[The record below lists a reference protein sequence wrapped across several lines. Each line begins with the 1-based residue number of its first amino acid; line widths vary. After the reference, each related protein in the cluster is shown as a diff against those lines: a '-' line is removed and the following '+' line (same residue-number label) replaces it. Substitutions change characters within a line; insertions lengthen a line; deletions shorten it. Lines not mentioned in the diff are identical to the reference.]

1 MKQRLGH
8 PATRA
13 VAQEKRRDFSPA
25 LATCGG
31 GHIHVPMG
39 FVFRSLLVTAALACV
54 AVAHADEP
62 TPLIKQDA
70 LLERIEHKDTAMII
84 LDVRTPEEF
93 AAGHV
98 PGAINIPYTH
108 LPARLSE
115 LPGAGDKEIVL
126 YCATGVRAE
135 RAAERMREQGY
146 TRLLH
151 LDGDMKAWEEKK
163 RPQD

>member
-1 MKQRLGH
+1 MQTL
-8 PATRA
+8 
-13 VAQEKRRDFSPA
+13 
-25 LATCGG
+25 L
-31 GHIHVPMG
+31 
-39 FVFRSLLVTAALACV
+39 RSLLVTAVFACA

-62 TPLIKQDA
+62 TPRINQEA
-70 LLERIEHKDTAMII
+70 LLKRIEKKDASMII

-108 LPARLSE
+108 LPARVSE
-115 LPGAGDKEIVL
+115 LRDVSDKDIVL

-135 RAAERMREQGY
+135 RAAGRIREHGY

-151 LDGDMKAWEEKK
+151 LDGDMKAWNEKN
-163 RPQD
+163 RPKEK

>member
-1 MKQRLGH
+1 MKF
-8 PATRA
+8 A
-13 VAQEKRRDFSPA
+13 
-25 LATCGG
+25 
-31 GHIHVPMG
+31 I
-39 FVFRSLLVTAALACV
+39 RSLLVTAVLACA

-62 TPLIKQDA
+62 TPRIQQEALLKRMEKQDA
-70 LLERIEHKDTAMII
+70 SVII

-93 AAGHV
+93 AAGHIA
-98 PGAINIPYTH
+98 GAVNIPYTH

-115 LPGAGDKEIVL
+115 LTGAGDKDIVL

-151 LDGDMKAWEEKK
+151 LDGDMKAWEEKN
-163 RPQD
+163 RPKVK